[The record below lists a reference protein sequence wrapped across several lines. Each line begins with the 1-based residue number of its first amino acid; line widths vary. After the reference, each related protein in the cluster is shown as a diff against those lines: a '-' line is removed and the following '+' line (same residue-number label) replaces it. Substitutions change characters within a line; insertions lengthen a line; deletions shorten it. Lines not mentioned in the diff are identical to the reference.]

1 MTVEQYFGWPK
12 DLTTEEKQKKINKS
26 RNYIRYNIIRGMNV
40 GIDHPLLTEPERLIL
55 RMMQD
60 NREAARQARIQLLA
74 NFYDQSPVVGSTI
87 KRKVRKE
94 IENLTDL
101 SSISFADE

>member
-40 GIDHPLLTEPERLIL
+40 GTDHPLLTEPERLIL